1 MFQPS
6 SPNGSVWRSYRW
18 SWVRASGSHHNLL
31 LCNSA
36 GFHILS
42 DILNNRFARLTDLMS
57 GLYTAM
63 ISQRVSEDTSLRLG
77 LSLSL
82 SLAMIS
88 DVRSASL
95 DFLTDRILMSSNLLT
110 HHYSL
115 CSAHLLWL
123 QSTSTDR
130 DCIRLGHT
138 RRDVAVT
145 NTERLGVS
153 NGTGQHCARG
163 AQQE

>member
-1 MFQPS
+1 MFQLS
-6 SPNGSVWRSYRW
+6 SPNGSVWRSYRS
-18 SWVRASGSHHNLL
+18 SWVRASGSLTHLL

-42 DILNNRFARLTDLMS
+42 NILNNRFARLTDLMS

-63 ISQRVSEDTSLRLG
+63 ISQSMSEDTSLRLG

-88 DVRSASL
+88 DMRSASL

-110 HHYSL
+110 HYYGL

-123 QSTSTDR
+123 QSTSLDR

-138 RRDVAVT
+138 GRDVAVT
-145 NTERLGVS
+145 NTERLGVG
-153 NGTGQHCARG
+153 NGTGKDCGGG
-163 AQQE
+163 AQQD

>member
-1 MFQPS
+1 M
-6 SPNGSVWRSYRW
+6 
-18 SWVRASGSHHNLL
+18 
-31 LCNSA
+31 
-36 GFHILS
+36 
-42 DILNNRFARLTDLMS
+42 
-57 GLYTAM
+57 
-63 ISQRVSEDTSLRLG
+63 SEDTSLRLG

-88 DVRSASL
+88 NMRSTSL

-110 HHYSL
+110 HYYGL

-123 QSTSTDR
+123 QSTSLDR
-130 DCIRLGHT
+130 DCIRLRHT

-153 NGTGQHCARG
+153 NGTGQDCGGG
-163 AQQE
+163 AHQD